1 MPQCLYE
8 ANELASTLPYLQ
20 VAEDYDE
27 ETELRPQVLHVNLDP
42 ALLLLLREIHYLSS
56 EPFLVAVPTAA
67 RELVRNTAPYTL
79 NVIATR
85 LETIVSKYNTI
96 MKMIGDYER
105 PLFERKLAR
114 IDQVC
119 GSLEQ

>member
-1 MPQCLYE
+1 M
-8 ANELASTLPYLQ
+8 
-20 VAEDYDE
+20 
-27 ETELRPQVLHVNLDP
+27 
-42 ALLLLLREIHYLSS
+42 LLLLREIHYLSS
-56 EPFLVAVPTAA
+56 EPFLVSVPAAA
-67 RELVRNTAPYTL
+67 RELVRNTGPYTL

-96 MKMIGDYER
+96 MKVIGDYER

-119 GSLEQ
+119 SF

>member
-1 MPQCLYE
+1 M
-8 ANELASTLPYLQ
+8 
-20 VAEDYDE
+20 
-27 ETELRPQVLHVNLDP
+27 NLDP
-42 ALLLLLREIHYLSS
+42 NLLLLLREIHYLSS
-56 EPFLVAVPTAA
+56 EPFLVSVPSAA

-96 MKMIGDYER
+96 MKVITDYER

-114 IDQVC
+114 IDQVWNF
-119 GSLEQ
+119 SNVV